1 MYYKLKTILSKNQ
14 LGLIYIFILLS
25 LITMALELI
34 GLGLIVPFIK
44 SLMSNDSDLIIVKF
58 LNKFDLFPES
68 QTELVIIF
76 ITLISAVYTIKTL
89 YLTFFSYAQTKLVAD
104 FRVSLSNQIYNI
116 YLNKSFKFHL
126 NNNSSKLIRNID
138 EVSLVVSLIENIIIT
153 ISELIVFTGISIF
166 VIWYEPLGAV
176 IIILFFS
183 LFGYFFIKIVNMKV
197 KNWGELRQRYSGL
210 RLKYL
215 NEGFRLIKFAKILQ
229 KTKELNKI
237 YTDNNKKLNLYEIKQ
252 IFTASLPKLWLEWLI
267 VLAFTVVIL
276 VMISLEKDMQYILP
290 IIVLFAAAGFRIMP
304 SLLRIINCLQ
314 KIIYNQPALDI
325 IFKEF
330 EKNKNSLHF
339 QKIDRPIISFENKI
353 KLKDIAFR
361 YNESSEFILKN
372 IDLEINQGETIG
384 IIGESGKGK
393 TTLINII
400 LGLMKP
406 SEGKITV
413 DKTDI
418 FESLENWQKKIGYVS
433 QDVFLTDDTIKKNI
447 AFGVNEDE
455 IDEKKIELT
464 LKKAN
469 LEDFIK
475 NLDNGINSKI
485 GEFGDRISGGQRQR
499 IAIARALYNNPDILI
514 LDEFTNSL
522 DNTTEEKIVNEISNF
537 KEKRTLII
545 IAHRFSTLKNCD
557 HVYKLENKAIK
568 KVSQLN
574 EN

>member
-14 LGLIYIFILLS
+14 LGLIYIFIFLS

-44 SLMSNDSDLIIVKF
+44 SLMSNGADFAIVKF

-68 QTELVIIF
+68 QTEFVIIF
-76 ITLISAVYTIKTL
+76 ITLISAVYTVKTF

-183 LFGYFFIKIVNMKV
+183 LFGYLFINIVNMKV

-276 VMISLEKDMQYILP
+276 VMISLEKDIQYILP

-330 EKNKNSLHF
+330 EKNKNNLHLK
-339 QKIDRPIISFENKI
+339 KIDRPIISFENKI

-361 YNESSEFILKN
+361 YNESSEFIFKK
-372 IDLEINQGETIG
+372 IDLEIIQGETIG
-384 IIGESGKGK
+384 IVGESGKGK

-400 LGLMKP
+400 LGLLKP
-406 SEGKITV
+406 TEGKITV

-447 AFGVNEDE
+447 AFGFNEDE

-469 LEDFIK
+469 LEEFIK
-475 NLDNGINSKI
+475 NLDNGINTKI

-499 IAIARALYNNPDILI
+499 IAIARALYNDPDILI

-522 DNTTEEKIVNEISNF
+522 DNTTEEKIVNEISNI

>member
-14 LGLIYIFILLS
+14 LGLIYIFIFLS

-44 SLMSNDSDLIIVKF
+44 SLMSNGADFAIVKF

-68 QTELVIIF
+68 QTEFVIIF
-76 ITLISAVYTIKTL
+76 ITLISAVYTVKTF

-183 LFGYFFIKIVNMKV
+183 LFGYLFINIVNMKV

-330 EKNKNSLHF
+330 EKNKNNLHLK
-339 QKIDRPIISFENKI
+339 KIDRPIISFENKI

-361 YNESSEFILKN
+361 YNESSEFIFKK
-372 IDLEINQGETIG
+372 IDLEIIQGETIG
-384 IIGESGKGK
+384 IVGESGKGK

-400 LGLMKP
+400 LGLLKP
-406 SEGKITV
+406 TEGKITV

-447 AFGVNEDE
+447 AFGFNEDE

-469 LEDFIK
+469 LEEFIK
-475 NLDNGINSKI
+475 NLDNGINTKI

-499 IAIARALYNNPDILI
+499 IAIARALYNDPDILI

-522 DNTTEEKIVNEISNF
+522 DNTTEEKIVNEISNI